1 MVVYPIIDLVKA
13 GLNVTDYVTSLEE
26 IMLLTA
32 SDWNIPAKR
41 NSINRGIW
49 VSKKKLGSIG
59 ISVQRGV
66 TFHGFALNV
75 NVSLKPFKWIH
86 PCGLTGVGVTSMAQV
101 LSKKMSMNPV
111 REAVMHHF
119 ETVFGVDLVSI
130 DVNEVNHLLP
140 EAMKRFNETFE
151 VNMKPHRVEERQRE
165 KPPWLKKRLP
175 AGFICEEVGTLIN
188 NAKVHTVCQEAQC
201 PNIWECF
208 SRKTATF
215 MIMGDRCTRY
225 CRFCAV
231 KHGPDRFPDP
241 EEPLRIAGM
250 VQNLNLDYVVITSV
264 TRDDIPDGGA
274 SFFVR
279 TVKEIRRKV
288 PNALIEL
295 LIPDFQGNKDALR
308 SITDIRPDV
317 LNHNIET
324 VPRLYSTVRPGAIY
338 QRSLDLLMQVVTFDS
353 AIIAKSGL
361 MLGLGEQPE
370 EILNTLKDLL
380 HAGCQLVSI
389 GQYLQ
394 PTKAHLPVER
404 YIPPKEFNDWRKIAI
419 EMGFVEVACGSFV
432 RSSYH
437 AKDLYQAVK
446 PFLTHSN

>member
-1 MVVYPIIDLVKA
+1 
-13 GLNVTDYVTSLEE
+13 
-26 IMLLTA
+26 
-32 SDWNIPAKR
+32 
-41 NSINRGIW
+41 
-49 VSKKKLGSIG
+49 
-59 ISVQRGV
+59 
-66 TFHGFALNV
+66 
-75 NVSLKPFKWIH
+75 
-86 PCGLTGVGVTSMAQV
+86 
-101 LSKKMSMNPV
+101 
-111 REAVMHHF
+111 
-119 ETVFGVDLVSI
+119 
-130 DVNEVNHLLP
+130 
-140 EAMKRFNETFE
+140 
-151 VNMKPHRVEERQRE
+151 MKPHRVEERHRV
-165 KPPWLKKRLP
+165 KPPWLKQRLP

-215 MIMGDRCTRY
+215 MIMGDRCTRN

-231 KHGPDRFPDP
+231 NQGPNRFPDP

-250 VQNLNLDYVVITSV
+250 VQHLNLDYVVITSV
-264 TRDDIPDGGA
+264 TRDDLPDGGA

-288 PNALIEL
+288 PNVLIEL

-308 SITDIRPDV
+308 SITEVRPDV

-324 VPRLYSTVRPGAIY
+324 VPRLYSIVRSEAIY
-338 QRSLDLLMQVVTFDS
+338 QRSLDLLKQVVTFDS
-353 AIIAKSGL
+353 TIITKSGL

-380 HAGCQLVSI
+380 DAGCRLVTM

-394 PTKAHLPVER
+394 PTKAHLSVER
-404 YIPPKEFNDWRKIAI
+404 YIPPKEFNDWRKIAL
-419 EMGFVEVACGSFV
+419 EMGFVEVVSGPFV

-437 AKDLYQAVK
+437 AKNLYHVVK
-446 PFLTHSN
+446 AFTTHSN

>member
-1 MVVYPIIDLVKA
+1 
-13 GLNVTDYVTSLEE
+13 
-26 IMLLTA
+26 
-32 SDWNIPAKR
+32 
-41 NSINRGIW
+41 
-49 VSKKKLGSIG
+49 
-59 ISVQRGV
+59 
-66 TFHGFALNV
+66 
-75 NVSLKPFKWIH
+75 
-86 PCGLTGVGVTSMAQV
+86 
-101 LSKKMSMNPV
+101 
-111 REAVMHHF
+111 
-119 ETVFGVDLVSI
+119 
-130 DVNEVNHLLP
+130 
-140 EAMKRFNETFE
+140 
-151 VNMKPHRVEERQRE
+151 MKPNRVEERQRE
-165 KPPWLKKRLP
+165 RPPWLKQRLP

-215 MIMGDRCTRY
+215 MIMGDRCTRD

-241 EEPLRIAGM
+241 EEPHRIAGM

-288 PNALIEL
+288 PDALIEL

-308 SITDIRPDV
+308 SITEIRPDV

-324 VPRLYSTVRPGAIY
+324 VPRLYSIVRPGAIY
-338 QRSLDLLMQVVTFDS
+338 QRSLDLLKQVVTIDS
-353 AIIAKSGL
+353 TIIAKSGL

-404 YIPPKEFNDWRKIAI
+404 YIPPKEFNDWRKIAL
-419 EMGFVEVACGSFV
+419 EMGFVEVACGPLV

-437 AKDLYQAVK
+437 AKNLYQAVK
-446 PFLTHSN
+446 PFSTHSN